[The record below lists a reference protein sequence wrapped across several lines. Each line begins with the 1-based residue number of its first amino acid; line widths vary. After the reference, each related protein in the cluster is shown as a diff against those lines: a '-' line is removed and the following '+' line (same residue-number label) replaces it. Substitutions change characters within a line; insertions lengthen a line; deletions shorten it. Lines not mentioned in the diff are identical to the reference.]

1 MSIRA
6 GVLAAG
12 LVATLACAHTVS
24 AAVSCESLSTLK
36 LPNTTFT
43 LAATVPAGGFAAQN
57 LPAFCRV
64 AATLTPTSD
73 SDIKMEVWLP
83 LAGWNGKL
91 LAVGN
96 GGWAGS
102 IEHGAMGQGL
112 ARGYATTS
120 TDGGHEGEGGS
131 FALGHPEK
139 LIDYAWRSEHEMTVT
154 AKALIAAYY
163 GNGPRFSYFNGCSAG
178 GKQGLKEAQRFPADF
193 DGIIAG
199 APGADWTG
207 RATQSVRVA
216 QIMHKDAASYIPPSK
231 YQVIHKAVVDKC
243 DALDGVKD
251 GVLDNPKSCS
261 FDPGVLV
268 CTPSTSLRA
277 GNDESACLTPP
288 QVASARQV
296 YATMTNPKS
305 KREIPGLAPGSE
317 LGWATWGG
325 PQPLGLGADHFKY
338 VVYKDPK
345 WDYMTFNFDRD
356 IVRAEEIDNGLI
368 NALDPN
374 LKPFFD
380 RGGKLVQYHG
390 WNDPQIAPGNSVQYY
405 TRVRE
410 TLGGASKIDASY
422 RLFMMP
428 GMAHCRGGEGPNTFD
443 ALAALEQWVEKGKA
457 PDQIVASLARD
468 GKVVRTRPL
477 CPYPQQAVYKGSGS
491 TDEAANFA
499 CKMP

>member
-6 GVLAAG
+6 GAPCAA
-12 LVATLACAHTVS
+12 LIVSLACAHTAS
-24 AAVSCESLSTLK
+24 AATCESLSSLS

-43 LAATVPAGGFAAQN
+43 LVQTVPAGGFPPQK

-64 AATLTPTSD
+64 AATLKPSSD

-83 LAGWNGKL
+83 VEGWNGKL

-102 IEHGAMGQGL
+102 IEHGAMGQSL
-112 ARGYATTS
+112 ARGYATAS
-120 TDGGHEGEGGS
+120 TDTGHEGEGGS
-131 FALGHPEK
+131 FAFGHPEK
-139 LIDYAWRSEHEMTVT
+139 LIDYAYRSEHEMTVV
-154 AKALIAAYY
+154 AKAVIAAYY
-163 GNGPRFSYFNGCSAG
+163 GNGPRFSYFNGCSAA
-178 GKQGLKEAQRFPADF
+178 GKQGLKEAQRFPTDY

-207 RATQSVRVA
+207 RATQSMRVA
-216 QIMHKDAASYIPPSK
+216 QAMHKTAASYIPPSK
-231 YQVIHKAVVDKC
+231 YPVIHKAVVDRC

-251 GVLDNPKSCS
+251 GVLDNPKSCR
-261 FDPGVLV
+261 FDPGVLA
-268 CTPSTSLRA
+268 CTGGA
-277 GNDESACLTPP
+277 GSDESSCLTPP
-288 QVASARQV
+288 QVETARQV
-296 YATMTNPKS
+296 YATTTNPKT
-305 KREIPGLAPGSE
+305 KREIPGLEPGSE

-325 PQPLGLGADHFKY
+325 PNPLPLGADHFKY
-338 VVYKDPK
+338 VVYKDPQ
-345 WDYMTFNFDRD
+345 WDFRTLNFDRD

-380 RGGKLVQYHG
+380 RGGKLLQYHG
-390 WNDPQIAPGNSVQYY
+390 WSDQQIAPGNSVQYY

-443 ALAALEQWVEKGKA
+443 AVAALEQWVEQGKA
-457 PDQIVASLARD
+457 PDQIVASLSSRE

-477 CPYPQQAVYKGSGS
+477 CPYPQQAAYKGSGS
-491 TDEAANFA
+491 TDEAANFT
-499 CKMP
+499 CKAP